1 MKPTLNNDDLLSN
14 ISYGKSLELIASQII
29 SELIIEDDPPYE
41 EKLDKKNKIHD
52 KPRFGK
58 VDCPV
63 DENAFY
69 KSICYWF
76 IIFYREAEDKK
87 KGMSVATIQTIY
99 LFSIKSDPSSYL
111 DIKKFST
118 DNYFIEYL
126 IKLKNYIT
134 SYTELV
140 ELIDISISTFPE
152 FLRIGNTKNDYYK
165 TPQEFKKDIN
175 VVEIMGVITLAWDYC
190 CQKEQMKLVNKYLTE
205 EELLYK
211 VNSNY

>member
-1 MKPTLNNDDLLSN
+1 MKRTLNNDDLLSN
-14 ISYGKSLELIASQII
+14 ISYEKSLELIASQII
-29 SELIIEDDPPYE
+29 SELILEDDPPYE
-41 EKLDKKNKIHD
+41 EKLDKENKIKD

-76 IIFYREAEDKK
+76 IIFYRDPENKK

-99 LFSIKSDPSSYL
+99 LFSRKADPLSYS
-111 DIKKFST
+111 DIKKLLT

-126 IKLKNYIT
+126 IELKNCIT
-134 SYTELV
+134 DYKKLV
-140 ELIDISISTFPE
+140 ELMDISISTFPE
-152 FLRIGNTKNDYYK
+152 ILRIGNTENDYYK
-165 TPQEFKKDIN
+165 TTQEFKKDIN
-175 VVEIMGVITLAWDYC
+175 VVEIMAVINLAWDYC

-205 EELLYK
+205 EELL
-211 VNSNY
+211 